1 MRSSVYYKFILGY
14 LLFALLCI
22 IFINTWMTKHTT
34 QELIEKQVSVL
45 VTQKEAILSIINS
58 ENMDIS
64 ALTSENF
71 QSLDSISNTS
81 NTNILILSSNYQIY
95 YDSKRA
101 YIGDV
106 LNFYDPFEASN
117 SQYLLNTYYGLED
130 HDILSVTSR
139 INSFSS
145 PANSSEGFLTL
156 YIDAKDIYKEVNTT
170 IGMYYIM
177 LIATF
182 VFSLVFLIIFTFA
195 VYIPLRKIS
204 KASMEYAKGNL
215 KYEGLKKFT
224 SEDEIG
230 NLGVSLSY
238 MASKLDDMEEYQ
250 KKFLSN
256 VSHDFRSPLTSIKGY
271 IGAMKDGTIPVEE
284 QSKYLDIVLF
294 ETDRLTKLTQNI
306 LTLNNWENNAIHLEI
321 TEFDLFEMLKPII
334 SSLET
339 KASKKSISIILTP
352 ESRNYIVSGDQ
363 GKIQQ
368 VVYNLIDNAIKF
380 SQSNSVIK
388 LETVSKGEKVF
399 VSVEDSGIGIPKES
413 LDKIW
418 TRFYKTDLSR
428 GKDKTGSGLGLSITK
443 EIIKAHGE
451 NINVVSTEGVGTVFT
466 FSLKKIKGK
475 VTI

>member
-170 IGMYYIM
+170 F
-177 LIATF
+177 AR
-182 VFSLVFLIIFTFA
+182 SLPMIRSFMALKIIPPR
-195 VYIPLRKIS
+195 I
-204 KASMEYAKGNL
+204 
-215 KYEGLKKFT
+215 
-224 SEDEIG
+224 
-230 NLGVSLSY
+230 
-238 MASKLDDMEEYQ
+238 
-250 KKFLSN
+250 
-256 VSHDFRSPLTSIKGY
+256 
-271 IGAMKDGTIPVEE
+271 
-284 QSKYLDIVLF
+284 
-294 ETDRLTKLTQNI
+294 
-306 LTLNNWENNAIHLEI
+306 
-321 TEFDLFEMLKPII
+321 
-334 SSLET
+334 
-339 KASKKSISIILTP
+339 
-352 ESRNYIVSGDQ
+352 
-363 GKIQQ
+363 
-368 VVYNLIDNAIKF
+368 
-380 SQSNSVIK
+380 
-388 LETVSKGEKVF
+388 
-399 VSVEDSGIGIPKES
+399 
-413 LDKIW
+413 
-418 TRFYKTDLSR
+418 
-428 GKDKTGSGLGLSITK
+428 
-443 EIIKAHGE
+443 
-451 NINVVSTEGVGTVFT
+451 
-466 FSLKKIKGK
+466 
-475 VTI
+475 

>member
-1 MRSSVYYKFILGY
+1 
-14 LLFALLCI
+14 
-22 IFINTWMTKHTT
+22 
-34 QELIEKQVSVL
+34 
-45 VTQKEAILSIINS
+45 
-58 ENMDIS
+58 
-64 ALTSENF
+64 
-71 QSLDSISNTS
+71 
-81 NTNILILSSNYQIY
+81 
-95 YDSKRA
+95 
-101 YIGDV
+101 
-106 LNFYDPFEASN
+106 
-117 SQYLLNTYYGLED
+117 
-130 HDILSVTSR
+130 
-139 INSFSS
+139 
-145 PANSSEGFLTL
+145 
-156 YIDAKDIYKEVNTT
+156 
-170 IGMYYIM
+170 
-177 LIATF
+177 
-182 VFSLVFLIIFTFA
+182 
-195 VYIPLRKIS
+195 
-204 KASMEYAKGNL
+204 MEYAKGNL

-284 QSKYLDIVLF
+284 QSKYLDVVLF

-321 TEFDLFEMLKPII
+321 TEFDLFEMIKPII

-339 KASKKSISIILTP
+339 KASKKNISIILTP